1 MTDWTLLDRLKE
13 PSTWASI
20 GSFLGMVGVTLPGGV
35 MQAIPLLGAAAALI
49 AGVVLRE
56 GK

>member
-20 GSFLGMVGVTLPGGV
+20 GSFLGMIGVTLPGGV
-35 MQAIPLLGAAAALI
+35 MQAIPLMGAAAALI
-49 AGVVLRE
+49 AGVLLRE